1 MNEIQ
6 KIESLIL
13 ADFKS
18 NLNNLKTE
26 EILDSF
32 FIIGKLLNR
41 FLVIEMQNILG
52 KLAVYIEKDYIFCS
66 RLSNFEHD

>member
-52 KLAVYIEKDYIFCS
+52 KLAVYIEKCS